1 VTVYSASP
9 FSEIANFQMMELVIG
24 HVTHGRDGNI
34 YKILVANPEK
44 RRLLKD
50 IGVNGRI
57 ILKWIIKTYVAK
69 M

>member
-1 VTVYSASP
+1 
-9 FSEIANFQMMELVIG
+9 MG

-34 YKILVANPEK
+34 YNILVGNPVA

-57 ILKWIIKTYVAK
+57 ILKWIIKT
-69 M
+69 